1 LEILVQPIL
10 ERAVRRGAALDVS
23 RIEPYGRALNFNPK
37 STLSSDGSSALFWAS
52 DEIPVIVA
60 RIGCDD
66 IFSVAENPNQD
77 WQKWADTNAEVLIG
91 IASNLFRA
99 GSYKNDHGMRVIDIR
114 RDKLDA
120 KKGLFRS
127 VPDIHPRWGR

>member
-1 LEILVQPIL
+1 
-10 ERAVRRGAALDVS
+10 
-23 RIEPYGRALNFNPK
+23 
-37 STLSSDGSSALFWAS
+37 
-52 DEIPVIVA
+52 
-60 RIGCDD
+60 
-66 IFSVAENPNQD
+66 
-77 WQKWADTNAEVLIG
+77 LIG